1 MPITGR
7 KIPIVGSMHGMDI
20 VLNMFGDPSSNFKPT
35 EIIMTSVISFV
46 NDLDPNNDAS
56 GNTPWP
62 RYTSEA
68 KQMYHIKNSGA
79 DVIRDDFRSI
89 EIQYLMDTENFQL

>member
-1 MPITGR
+1 
-7 KIPIVGSMHGMDI
+7 MHGMDI
-20 VLNMFGDPSSNFKPT
+20 VLNMFGNPSSKFKST

-46 NDLDPNNDAS
+46 NDLDPNDDAS

-79 DVIRDDFRSI
+79 DVITDDFRSKQ
-89 EIQYLMDTENFQL
+89 IQHLMDTESFQL